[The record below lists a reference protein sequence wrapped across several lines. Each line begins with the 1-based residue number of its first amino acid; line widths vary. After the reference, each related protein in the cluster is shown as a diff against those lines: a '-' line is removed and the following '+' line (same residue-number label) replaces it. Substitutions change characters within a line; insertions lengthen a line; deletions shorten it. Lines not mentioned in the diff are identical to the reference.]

1 MYMDKKKDTTKAQED
16 NVGAFFQT
24 CKVNG
29 NNIERLT
36 AGSTVKEFF
45 QEARKF
51 LTYCWFLL
59 VTYGGNFMGFAMFNP
74 LRNTEL
80 FDPIIRLIKRHTG

>member
-29 NNIERLT
+29 CL
-36 AGSTVKEFF
+36 TVKEFYRMG
-45 QEARKF
+45 RKY
-51 LTYCWFLL
+51 LTYYQLL
-59 VTYGGNFMGFAMFNP
+59 RVAYHGNFMGFAVSSTPF
-74 LRNTEL
+74 
-80 FDPIIRLIKRHTG
+80 